1 MSDPNQRL
9 TAWKIKTDTGK
20 VKEILD
26 TIRPDMLKHYEA
38 AVASLCEMET
48 KARQTL
54 NAAGVHTI
62 MYVPYLSYARQ
73 LYKLSRQQG
82 ISGESFALGAEVLVP
97 EMGRPRPGFCCTGPN
112 PYRSLRRRRSRAIGP
127 EPCSAHPCR
136 DCCTLIAVAAA
147 ARHLAH
153 EQDCV
158 RPRDS
163 DRKRIRT
170 RYAVRLTCACRR
182 IPCARYGRAQ
192 EGRSARASKG

>member
-9 TAWKIKTDTGK
+9 TAWKIKTDTAK

-82 ISGESFALGAEVLVP
+82 ISGESFALVAKVLLDKWSTR
-97 EMGRPRPGFCCTGPN
+97 G
-112 PYRSLRRRRSRAIGP
+112 LD
-127 EPCSAHPCR
+127 SA
-136 DCCTLIAVAAA
+136 V
-147 ARHLAH
+147 LA
-153 EQDCV
+153 
-158 RPRDS
+158 
-163 DRKRIRT
+163 RIRT
-170 RYAVRLTCACRR
+170 EVFDVVAPA
-182 IPCARYGRAQ
+182 P
-192 EGRSARASKG
+192 